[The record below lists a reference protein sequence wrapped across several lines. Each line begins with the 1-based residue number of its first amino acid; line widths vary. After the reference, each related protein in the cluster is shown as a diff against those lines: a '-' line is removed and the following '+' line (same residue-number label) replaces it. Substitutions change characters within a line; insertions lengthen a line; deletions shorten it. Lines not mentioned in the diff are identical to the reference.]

1 MFSSELYR
9 DESLG
14 CDCHEDEDSRCD
26 CWEPSAGRFEAT
38 TVAVVWTHIQTGGFL
53 SVYFTLLSHL
63 QLKAMKKVK
72 PCRQEGHINVSIER
86 SKLVSGRM
94 GRGSSFPA
102 PSSFICSVQAWVQT
116 PPPHFSRSF
125 ASMLSALLI
134 CILRF
139 SDLDSVYLFLWKI
152 KGNFLSYSFS
162 LLLGFDTWIHIYTWC
177 SWSPLPALQL

>member
-94 GRGSSFPA
+94 EVPSLPHLPLYA
-102 PSSFICSVQAWVQT
+102 PSRPEPRRHLLTSHGTLPPGFLLCSSVFFDFQIWSVFIF
-116 PPPHFSRSF
+116 FSER
-125 ASMLSALLI
+125 
-134 CILRF
+134 
-139 SDLDSVYLFLWKI
+139 
-152 KGNFLSYSFS
+152 
-162 LLLGFDTWIHIYTWC
+162 
-177 SWSPLPALQL
+177 